1 MACFCKCIYFG
12 SSKLSNERLAQL
24 NNVSYFVVSR
34 RVLGCRSSQAGYK
47 GCFGLWKLQGLISF
61 KAAQPVGSPAVE
73 TEVGTGHW
81 AGRGA
86 KALQGLADGQG
97 SFSRAKPQGK
107 AWLQ

>member
-1 MACFCKCIYFG
+1 MKGLLSSTMCLISLFQEEFWVAGLPRQAIKAALVCG
-12 SSKLSNERLAQL
+12 SSKA
-24 NNVSYFVVSR
+24 
-34 RVLGCRSSQAGYK
+34 
-47 GCFGLWKLQGLISF
+47 SF
-61 KAAQPVGSPAVE
+61 KAAQPVRSPAVE

-97 SFSRAKPQGK
+97 SLSRAQPQGK